1 MWDGL
6 DEGAMFHLT
15 GESTLIEKV
24 TIGNAPVGILLGK
37 EQEGIGTGK
46 VIMRDCYF
54 NGCETAVKIGPSDNN
69 NDEVT
74 LDHVTVEGCETLL
87 RINNKA
93 AMGFRIRSCF
103 VKDGQKNNSD
113 DVTEYWLTEEVNVK
127 DIIDVRAG
135 GCVYVEDM
143 TVIHADSILKFNP
156 DLDGTIKDITG
167 SSYPIER
174 IGSNNGFFSLKNIK
188 LDVQAGTPKVVD
200 MAEYFNVRII
210 VENVQAPRSPW
221 QNAIDDDDPATMYNL
236 KGRTAISIRDCNL
249 FKDCIS
255 WKTLSTNFPNITLDH
270 CSLGNSPTSILEVLS
285 HTKSN
290 GKCYISTRNCYDYD
304 SHASLPDISAY
315 VEAK

>member
-1 MWDGL
+1 MALSEVQPIYRSNDTLNDPNYQVSSEIQTLRNLEEGVYTVSETIKLPWVHGNTVKGVGSARYYGLHGGGVYAGYTTNLLWDGL

-221 QNAIDDDDPATMYNL
+221 QNAIDDDDPATMYN
-236 KGRTAISIRDCNL
+236 
-249 FKDCIS
+249 
-255 WKTLSTNFPNITLDH
+255 
-270 CSLGNSPTSILEVLS
+270 
-285 HTKSN
+285 
-290 GKCYISTRNCYDYD
+290 
-304 SHASLPDISAY
+304 
-315 VEAK
+315 